1 MFPENIKRNLC
12 YLSGRMF
19 NRSSRLN
26 LTKIG
31 HSEEIRLS
39 SVCSSSWRRPFLPA
53 LSALA
58 PKWWIPVQRST
69 WSSYF
74 GPSLPKE
81 VLSFTS
87 MVCNKKSDV
96 HFLKIRRRLGRKRRK
111 MAAAVS
117 SREARCP
124 LVGRN
129 LHKLRRSL
137 TPRLRYEVRRY
148 WNFHFF
154 HYFVVFEGERMYKE
168 LNSEHWLSRSFF
180 SGVEANNG
188 YLRLARMRGGSA
200 ERGRGCSHF
209 VFCYKLTLGEL
220 QNVVSY

>member
-1 MFPENIKRNLC
+1 MAAC
-12 YLSGRMF
+12 
-19 NRSSRLN
+19 
-26 LTKIG
+26 
-31 HSEEIRLS
+31 
-39 SVCSSSWRRPFLPA
+39 V
-53 LSALA
+53 
-58 PKWWIPVQRST
+58 VQRST
-69 WSSYF
+69 WSVYF
-74 GPSLPKE
+74 GPDQVERSN
-81 VLSFTS
+81 VIHCYVVNT
-87 MVCNKKSDV
+87 KSDV

-180 SGVEANNG
+180 SGVKAN
-188 YLRLARMRGGSA
+188 MD
-200 ERGRGCSHF
+200 
-209 VFCYKLTLGEL
+209 T
-220 QNVVSY
+220 